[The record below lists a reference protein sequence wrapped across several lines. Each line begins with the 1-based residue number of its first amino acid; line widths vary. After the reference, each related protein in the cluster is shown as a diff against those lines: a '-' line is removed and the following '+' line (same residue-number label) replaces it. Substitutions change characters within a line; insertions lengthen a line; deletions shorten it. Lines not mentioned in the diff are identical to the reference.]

1 MHDKLKLL
9 LDKISLPE
17 EYYEFFNNGKILKL
31 KLDHTRRNGIFVIE
45 IDNPLDT
52 KVLEY
57 IDKNMKKGFPEMVS
71 IKSEFVLRNVNFD
84 DCLNYYKEAILKST
98 LTKPMKEL
106 FIEKKVKMSGDTLI
120 IDTDNIAEENI
131 LNNHLESILKYYKV
145 CGYPNLKIKT
155 FINEENRLKVKK
167 ELEEE
172 CTKLD
177 VISDEIDS
185 ILKECIDLKD
195 KKVCQKCYSQI
206 EKNMKFCPECGAKQ
220 EETEKNED
228 VKQVEVVEETNSD
241 EKEPEITTE
250 NIDGKIEINETPG
263 NANLTEEEKEQAQEN
278 LEKTVAIEADVETE
292 NDSDIEE

>member
-1 MHDKLKLL
+1 MEFFDKLGKKASEAYKVTA
-9 LDKISLPE
+9 DKT
-17 EYYEFFNNGKILKL
+17 GKIAKEAKL
-31 KLDHTRRNGIFVIE
+31 KMKMADLKGQANDIYME
-45 IDNPLDT
+45 I
-52 KVLEY
+52 
-57 IDKNMKKGFPEMVS
+57 G
-71 IKSEFVLRNVNFD
+71 
-84 DCLNYYKEAILKST
+84 
-98 LTKPMKEL
+98 
-106 FIEKKVKMSGDTLI
+106 KKVYEKHVKEETLDI
-120 IDTDNIAEENI
+120 
-131 LNNHLESILKYYKV
+131 
-145 CGYPNLKIKT
+145 
-155 FINEENRLKVKK
+155 KK

-206 EKNMKFCPECGAKQ
+206 EKNMKFCP

>member
-1 MHDKLKLL
+1 MGFFSDLGRKTSETTGKIARETKLKM
-9 LDKISLPE
+9 KINE
-17 EYYEFFNNGKILKL
+17 NKGKIT
-31 KLDHTRRNGIFVIE
+31 DIYEE
-45 IDNPLDT
+45 I
-52 KVLEY
+52 
-57 IDKNMKKGFPEMVS
+57 G
-71 IKSEFVLRNVNFD
+71 
-84 DCLNYYKEAILKST
+84 
-98 LTKPMKEL
+98 
-106 FIEKKVKMSGDTLI
+106 KKVYEKHVKEETLDI
-120 IDTDNIAEENI
+120 
-131 LNNHLESILKYYKV
+131 
-145 CGYPNLKIKT
+145 
-155 FINEENRLKVKK
+155 KK

>member
-1 MHDKLKLL
+1 MEFFDKLGKKASEAYKVTA
-9 LDKISLPE
+9 DKT
-17 EYYEFFNNGKILKL
+17 GKIAKEAKL
-31 KLDHTRRNGIFVIE
+31 KMKMADLKGQANDIYME
-45 IDNPLDT
+45 I
-52 KVLEY
+52 
-57 IDKNMKKGFPEMVS
+57 G
-71 IKSEFVLRNVNFD
+71 
-84 DCLNYYKEAILKST
+84 
-98 LTKPMKEL
+98 
-106 FIEKKVKMSGDTLI
+106 KKVYEKHVKEETLDI
-120 IDTDNIAEENI
+120 
-131 LNNHLESILKYYKV
+131 
-145 CGYPNLKIKT
+145 
-155 FINEENRLKVKK
+155 KK

-250 NIDGKIEINETPG
+250 NIDGKIKINETPG

>member
-1 MHDKLKLL
+1 MEFFDKLGKKASEAYKMTA
-9 LDKISLPE
+9 DKT
-17 EYYEFFNNGKILKL
+17 GKIAKEAKL
-31 KLDHTRRNGIFVIE
+31 KMKMADLKGQANDIYME
-45 IDNPLDT
+45 I
-52 KVLEY
+52 
-57 IDKNMKKGFPEMVS
+57 G
-71 IKSEFVLRNVNFD
+71 
-84 DCLNYYKEAILKST
+84 
-98 LTKPMKEL
+98 
-106 FIEKKVKMSGDTLI
+106 KKVYEKHVKEETLDI
-120 IDTDNIAEENI
+120 
-131 LNNHLESILKYYKV
+131 
-145 CGYPNLKIKT
+145 
-155 FINEENRLKVKK
+155 KK

-228 VKQVEVVEETNSD
+228 VKQVEVVEETNND

>member
-1 MHDKLKLL
+1 MEFFDKLCKKASEAYKVTA
-9 LDKISLPE
+9 DKT
-17 EYYEFFNNGKILKL
+17 GKIAKEAKL
-31 KLDHTRRNGIFVIE
+31 KMKMADLKGQANDIYME
-45 IDNPLDT
+45 I
-52 KVLEY
+52 
-57 IDKNMKKGFPEMVS
+57 G
-71 IKSEFVLRNVNFD
+71 
-84 DCLNYYKEAILKST
+84 
-98 LTKPMKEL
+98 
-106 FIEKKVKMSGDTLI
+106 KKVYEKHVKEETLDI
-120 IDTDNIAEENI
+120 
-131 LNNHLESILKYYKV
+131 
-145 CGYPNLKIKT
+145 
-155 FINEENRLKVKK
+155 KK

>member
-1 MHDKLKLL
+1 MEFFDKLGKKASEAYKVTA
-9 LDKISLPE
+9 DKT
-17 EYYEFFNNGKILKL
+17 GKIAKEAKL
-31 KLDHTRRNGIFVIE
+31 KMKMADLKGQANDIYME
-45 IDNPLDT
+45 I
-52 KVLEY
+52 
-57 IDKNMKKGFPEMVS
+57 G
-71 IKSEFVLRNVNFD
+71 
-84 DCLNYYKEAILKST
+84 
-98 LTKPMKEL
+98 
-106 FIEKKVKMSGDTLI
+106 KKVYEKHVKEETLDI
-120 IDTDNIAEENI
+120 
-131 LNNHLESILKYYKV
+131 
-145 CGYPNLKIKT
+145 
-155 FINEENRLKVKK
+155 KK

-278 LEKTVAIEADVETE
+278 LEKTVVIEADVETE

>member
-1 MHDKLKLL
+1 MEFFDKLGKKVSEAYKVTA
-9 LDKISLPE
+9 DKT
-17 EYYEFFNNGKILKL
+17 GKIAKEAKL
-31 KLDHTRRNGIFVIE
+31 KMKMADLKGQANDIYME
-45 IDNPLDT
+45 I
-52 KVLEY
+52 
-57 IDKNMKKGFPEMVS
+57 G
-71 IKSEFVLRNVNFD
+71 
-84 DCLNYYKEAILKST
+84 
-98 LTKPMKEL
+98 
-106 FIEKKVKMSGDTLI
+106 KKVYEKHVKEETLDI
-120 IDTDNIAEENI
+120 
-131 LNNHLESILKYYKV
+131 
-145 CGYPNLKIKT
+145 
-155 FINEENRLKVKK
+155 KK

>member
-1 MHDKLKLL
+1 MEFFDKLGKKASEAYKVTA
-9 LDKISLPE
+9 DKT
-17 EYYEFFNNGKILKL
+17 GKIAKEAKL
-31 KLDHTRRNGIFVIE
+31 KMKMADLKGQANDIYME
-45 IDNPLDT
+45 I
-52 KVLEY
+52 
-57 IDKNMKKGFPEMVS
+57 G
-71 IKSEFVLRNVNFD
+71 
-84 DCLNYYKEAILKST
+84 
-98 LTKPMKEL
+98 
-106 FIEKKVKMSGDTLI
+106 KKVYEKHVKEETLDI
-120 IDTDNIAEENI
+120 
-131 LNNHLESILKYYKV
+131 
-145 CGYPNLKIKT
+145 
-155 FINEENRLKVKK
+155 KK

-250 NIDGKIEINETPG
+250 NIVGKIEINETHG

>member
-1 MHDKLKLL
+1 MEFFDKLGKKASEAYKVTA
-9 LDKISLPE
+9 DKT
-17 EYYEFFNNGKILKL
+17 GKIAKEAKL
-31 KLDHTRRNGIFVIE
+31 KMKMADLKGQANDIYME
-45 IDNPLDT
+45 I
-52 KVLEY
+52 
-57 IDKNMKKGFPEMVS
+57 G
-71 IKSEFVLRNVNFD
+71 
-84 DCLNYYKEAILKST
+84 
-98 LTKPMKEL
+98 
-106 FIEKKVKMSGDTLI
+106 KKVYEKHVKEETLDI
-120 IDTDNIAEENI
+120 
-131 LNNHLESILKYYKV
+131 
-145 CGYPNLKIKT
+145 
-155 FINEENRLKVKK
+155 KK

-278 LEKTVAIEADVETE
+278 LEKKVAIEADVETE

>member
-1 MHDKLKLL
+1 MEFFDKLGKKASEAYKVTA
-9 LDKISLPE
+9 DKT
-17 EYYEFFNNGKILKL
+17 GKIAKEAKL
-31 KLDHTRRNGIFVIE
+31 KMKMADLKGQANDIYME
-45 IDNPLDT
+45 I
-52 KVLEY
+52 
-57 IDKNMKKGFPEMVS
+57 G
-71 IKSEFVLRNVNFD
+71 
-84 DCLNYYKEAILKST
+84 
-98 LTKPMKEL
+98 
-106 FIEKKVKMSGDTLI
+106 KKVYEKHVKEETLDI
-120 IDTDNIAEENI
+120 
-131 LNNHLESILKYYKV
+131 
-145 CGYPNLKIKT
+145 
-155 FINEENRLKVKK
+155 KK

>member
-1 MHDKLKLL
+1 MWFKMEFFDKLGKKASEAYKVTA
-9 LDKISLPE
+9 DKT
-17 EYYEFFNNGKILKL
+17 GKIAKEAKL
-31 KLDHTRRNGIFVIE
+31 KMKMADLKGQANDIYME
-45 IDNPLDT
+45 I
-52 KVLEY
+52 
-57 IDKNMKKGFPEMVS
+57 G
-71 IKSEFVLRNVNFD
+71 
-84 DCLNYYKEAILKST
+84 
-98 LTKPMKEL
+98 
-106 FIEKKVKMSGDTLI
+106 KKVYEKHVKEETLDI
-120 IDTDNIAEENI
+120 
-131 LNNHLESILKYYKV
+131 
-145 CGYPNLKIKT
+145 
-155 FINEENRLKVKK
+155 KK

>member
-1 MHDKLKLL
+1 MEFFDKLGKKASEAYKVTA
-9 LDKISLPE
+9 DKT
-17 EYYEFFNNGKILKL
+17 GKIAKEAKL
-31 KLDHTRRNGIFVIE
+31 KMKMADLKGQANDIYME
-45 IDNPLDT
+45 I
-52 KVLEY
+52 
-57 IDKNMKKGFPEMVS
+57 G
-71 IKSEFVLRNVNFD
+71 
-84 DCLNYYKEAILKST
+84 
-98 LTKPMKEL
+98 
-106 FIEKKVKMSGDTLI
+106 KKVYEKHVKEETLDI
-120 IDTDNIAEENI
+120 
-131 LNNHLESILKYYKV
+131 
-145 CGYPNLKIKT
+145 
-155 FINEENRLKVKK
+155 KK
-167 ELEEE
+167 ELEEQ

-177 VISDEIDS
+177 VISEEIDS

>member
-1 MHDKLKLL
+1 MEFFDKLGKKASEAYKVTA
-9 LDKISLPE
+9 DKT
-17 EYYEFFNNGKILKL
+17 GKIAKEAKL
-31 KLDHTRRNGIFVIE
+31 KMKMANLKGQANDIYME
-45 IDNPLDT
+45 I
-52 KVLEY
+52 
-57 IDKNMKKGFPEMVS
+57 G
-71 IKSEFVLRNVNFD
+71 
-84 DCLNYYKEAILKST
+84 
-98 LTKPMKEL
+98 
-106 FIEKKVKMSGDTLI
+106 KKVYEKHVKEETLDI
-120 IDTDNIAEENI
+120 
-131 LNNHLESILKYYKV
+131 
-145 CGYPNLKIKT
+145 
-155 FINEENRLKVKK
+155 KK

>member
-1 MHDKLKLL
+1 MEFFDKLGKKASEAYKVTA
-9 LDKISLPE
+9 DKT
-17 EYYEFFNNGKILKL
+17 GKIAKEAKL
-31 KLDHTRRNGIFVIE
+31 KMKMADLKGQANDIYME
-45 IDNPLDT
+45 I
-52 KVLEY
+52 
-57 IDKNMKKGFPEMVS
+57 G
-71 IKSEFVLRNVNFD
+71 
-84 DCLNYYKEAILKST
+84 
-98 LTKPMKEL
+98 
-106 FIEKKVKMSGDTLI
+106 KKVYEKHVKEETLDI
-120 IDTDNIAEENI
+120 
-131 LNNHLESILKYYKV
+131 
-145 CGYPNLKIKT
+145 
-155 FINEENRLKVKK
+155 KK

-278 LEKTVAIEADVETE
+278 LEGTVAIEAKKKTK

>member
-1 MHDKLKLL
+1 MEFFDKLGKKASEAYKVTA
-9 LDKISLPE
+9 DKT
-17 EYYEFFNNGKILKL
+17 GKIAKEAKL
-31 KLDHTRRNGIFVIE
+31 KMKMADLKGQANDIYME
-45 IDNPLDT
+45 I
-52 KVLEY
+52 
-57 IDKNMKKGFPEMVS
+57 G
-71 IKSEFVLRNVNFD
+71 
-84 DCLNYYKEAILKST
+84 
-98 LTKPMKEL
+98 
-106 FIEKKVKMSGDTLI
+106 KKVYEKHVKEETLDI
-120 IDTDNIAEENI
+120 
-131 LNNHLESILKYYKV
+131 
-145 CGYPNLKIKT
+145 
-155 FINEENRLKVKK
+155 KK

-228 VKQVEVVEETNSD
+228 VKQVEVVEETEKNEDVKQVEVVEETNND

>member
-1 MHDKLKLL
+1 MEFFDKLGKKASEAYKVTA
-9 LDKISLPE
+9 DKT
-17 EYYEFFNNGKILKL
+17 GKIAKEAKL
-31 KLDHTRRNGIFVIE
+31 KMKMADLKGQANDIYME
-45 IDNPLDT
+45 I
-52 KVLEY
+52 
-57 IDKNMKKGFPEMVS
+57 G
-71 IKSEFVLRNVNFD
+71 
-84 DCLNYYKEAILKST
+84 
-98 LTKPMKEL
+98 
-106 FIEKKVKMSGDTLI
+106 KKVYEKRVKEETLDI
-120 IDTDNIAEENI
+120 
-131 LNNHLESILKYYKV
+131 
-145 CGYPNLKIKT
+145 
-155 FINEENRLKVKK
+155 KK

-206 EKNMKFCPECGAKQ
+206 EKNMKFCPECGA
-220 EETEKNED
+220 
-228 VKQVEVVEETNSD
+228 KQVEVVEETNSD

>member
-1 MHDKLKLL
+1 MEFFDKLGKKASEAYKVTA
-9 LDKISLPE
+9 DKT
-17 EYYEFFNNGKILKL
+17 GKIAKEAKL
-31 KLDHTRRNGIFVIE
+31 KMKMADLKGQANDIYME
-45 IDNPLDT
+45 I
-52 KVLEY
+52 
-57 IDKNMKKGFPEMVS
+57 G
-71 IKSEFVLRNVNFD
+71 
-84 DCLNYYKEAILKST
+84 
-98 LTKPMKEL
+98 
-106 FIEKKVKMSGDTLI
+106 KKVYEKHVKEETLDI
-120 IDTDNIAEENI
+120 
-131 LNNHLESILKYYKV
+131 
-145 CGYPNLKIKT
+145 
-155 FINEENRLKVKK
+155 KK

-228 VKQVEVVEETNSD
+228 VKQVEVVEE
-241 EKEPEITTE
+241 PEITTE

-263 NANLTEEEKEQAQEN
+263 NANLTEEEKEQAQEK
-278 LEKTVAIEADVETE
+278 LEKTVAIEADVKIE

>member
-1 MHDKLKLL
+1 MEFFDKLGKKASEAYKVTA
-9 LDKISLPE
+9 DKT
-17 EYYEFFNNGKILKL
+17 GKIAKEAKL
-31 KLDHTRRNGIFVIE
+31 KMKMADLKGQANDIYME
-45 IDNPLDT
+45 I
-52 KVLEY
+52 
-57 IDKNMKKGFPEMVS
+57 G
-71 IKSEFVLRNVNFD
+71 
-84 DCLNYYKEAILKST
+84 
-98 LTKPMKEL
+98 
-106 FIEKKVKMSGDTLI
+106 KKVYEKHVKEETLDI
-120 IDTDNIAEENI
+120 
-131 LNNHLESILKYYKV
+131 
-145 CGYPNLKIKT
+145 
-155 FINEENRLKVKK
+155 KK

-241 EKEPEITTE
+241 EKEPEIITE
-250 NIDGKIEINETPG
+250 NIDSKIEINETPG